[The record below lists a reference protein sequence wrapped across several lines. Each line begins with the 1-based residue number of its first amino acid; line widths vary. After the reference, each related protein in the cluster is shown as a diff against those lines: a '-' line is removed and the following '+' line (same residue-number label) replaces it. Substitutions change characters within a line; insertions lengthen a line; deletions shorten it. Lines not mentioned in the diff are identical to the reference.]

1 MDLTIAYQ
9 RWVITLRTPNTM
21 RKYRECVG
29 KFSRDTFGK
38 EPWELTLEELQR
50 VTRLDVRERFYLPM
64 VRKGRSQTTIQGY
77 FTPVRSYLNYIN
89 EHHVFYEPINTEK
102 FQWTGQVLPSKRQL
116 INRVERLEKELE
128 DLKNILDTYDYDRRE
143 IEA

>member
-9 RWVITLRTPNTM
+9 RWVITLKTPNTM

-29 KFSRDTFGK
+29 KFFRDMFGE

-50 VTRLDVRERFYLPM
+50 VTRLDIRERFYLPM
-64 VRKGRSQTTIQGY
+64 VRQGRAQTTIQGY

-102 FQWTGQVLPSKRQL
+102 FNWTGQVLPSKRQL

-128 DLKNILDTYDYDRRE
+128 DLKKILATYDYDNRE
-143 IEA
+143 IDA

>member
-9 RWVITLRTPNTM
+9 RWVITLKTPNTM

-29 KFSRDTFGK
+29 KFFRDMFGK

-50 VTRLDVRERFYLPM
+50 VTRLDIRERFYLPM
-64 VRKGRSQTTIQGY
+64 VRQGRAQTTIHGY
-77 FTPVRSYLNYIN
+77 FTPVRSYLNYMN
-89 EHHVFYEPINTEK
+89 EHHVFSEPINTEK

-128 DLKNILDTYDYDRRE
+128 DLKNILATYDYDDRE

>member
-9 RWVITLRTPNTM
+9 RWVITLKTPNTM

-29 KFSRDTFGK
+29 KFFRDMFGK

-50 VTRLDVRERFYLPM
+50 VTRLDIRKRFYLPM
-64 VRKGRSQTTIQGY
+64 VRQGRAQTTIHGY

-89 EHHVFYEPINTEK
+89 EHHVFSEPINTEK
-102 FQWTGQVLPSKRQL
+102 FNWTGQVLPSKRQL

-128 DLKNILDTYDYDRRE
+128 DLKNILDTYDYDDRE

>member
-1 MDLTIAYQ
+1 
-9 RWVITLRTPNTM
+9 M

-29 KFSRDTFGK
+29 KFSRDMFGK

-50 VTRLDVRERFYLPM
+50 VTRLDIRERFYLPM
-64 VRKGRSQTTIQGY
+64 VRQGRAQTTIHGY

-89 EHHVFYEPINTEK
+89 EHHVFSEPINTEK

-128 DLKNILDTYDYDRRE
+128 NLKNILATYDYDDRE

>member
-1 MDLTIAYQ
+1 
-9 RWVITLRTPNTM
+9 M

-29 KFSRDTFGK
+29 KFSRDMFGK
-38 EPWELTLEELQR
+38 EPWELTFEELQR
-50 VTRLDVRERFYLPM
+50 VTRLDIRERFYLPM
-64 VRKGRSQTTIQGY
+64 VRQGRAQTTIQGY
-77 FTPVRSYLNYIN
+77 FTPVRSYLNYMN
-89 EHHVFYEPINTEK
+89 EHHVFSEPINTEK

-128 DLKNILDTYDYDRRE
+128 DLKNILATYDYDRRE

>member
-1 MDLTIAYQ
+1 
-9 RWVITLRTPNTM
+9 M

-29 KFSRDTFGK
+29 KFSRDMFGK

-50 VTRLDVRERFYLPM
+50 VTRLDIRERFYLPM
-64 VRKGRSQTTIQGY
+64 VRQGRAQTTIHGY

-89 EHHVFYEPINTEK
+89 EHHVFSEPINTEK

-128 DLKNILDTYDYDRRE
+128 DLKNILATYDYDNRE

>member
-9 RWVITLRTPNTM
+9 RWVITLKTPNTM

-29 KFSRDTFGK
+29 KFSRDMFGK
-38 EPWELTLEELQR
+38 EPWELTLEELQG
-50 VTRLDVRERFYLPM
+50 VTRLDIRERFYLPM
-64 VRKGRSQTTIQGY
+64 VRQGRAQATIQGY
-77 FTPVRSYLNYIN
+77 FTPVRSYLNYLN

-102 FQWTGQVLPSKRQL
+102 FNWTGQVLPNKRQL

-128 DLKNILDTYDYDRRE
+128 DLKNILATYDYDNRE

>member
-9 RWVITLRTPNTM
+9 RWVITLKTPNTM

-29 KFSRDTFGK
+29 KFFRDMFGK
-38 EPWELTLEELQR
+38 EPWELTLEELR
-50 VTRLDVRERFYLPM
+50 GVTRLDIRERFYLPM
-64 VRKGRSQTTIQGY
+64 VRQGRAQTTIQGY

-89 EHHVFYEPINTEK
+89 EHHVFSEPVNADK
-102 FQWTGQVLPSKRQL
+102 FQWTGQVLPNKRQL

-128 DLKNILDTYDYDRRE
+128 DLKKILDTYDYDNRE

>member
-9 RWVITLRTPNTM
+9 RWVITLKTPNTM

-29 KFSRDTFGK
+29 KFSRDMFGK

-50 VTRLDVRERFYLPM
+50 VTRLDIRERFYLPM
-64 VRKGRSQTTIQGY
+64 VRQGRAQTTIHGY

-89 EHHVFYEPINTEK
+89 EHHVFSEPINTEK

-128 DLKNILDTYDYDRRE
+128 DLKNILATYDYDDRE

>member
-9 RWVITLRTPNTM
+9 RWVMTLRTPNTM

-29 KFSRDTFGK
+29 KFSRDMFGK

-50 VTRLDVRERFYLPM
+50 VTRLDIRERFYLPM
-64 VRKGRSQTTIQGY
+64 VRQGRAQTTIHGY

-89 EHHVFYEPINTEK
+89 EHHVFSEAINTEK

-128 DLKNILDTYDYDRRE
+128 DLKNILDTYDYDDRE

>member
-9 RWVITLRTPNTM
+9 RWVITLKTPNTM

-29 KFSRDTFGK
+29 KFFRDMFGK

-50 VTRLDVRERFYLPM
+50 VTRLDIRERFYLPM
-64 VRKGRSQTTIQGY
+64 VRQGRAQTTIQGY
-77 FTPVRSYLNYIN
+77 FTTVRSYLNYMN
-89 EHHVFYEPINTEK
+89 EHHVFSEPINTEK

-128 DLKNILDTYDYDRRE
+128 DLKKILDTYDYDDRE

>member
-1 MDLTIAYQ
+1 
-9 RWVITLRTPNTM
+9 M

-29 KFSRDTFGK
+29 KFSRDMFGK
-38 EPWELTLEELQR
+38 EPWELTFEELQR
-50 VTRLDVRERFYLPM
+50 VTRLDIRERFYLPM
-64 VRKGRSQTTIQGY
+64 VRQGRAQTTIHGY

-89 EHHVFYEPINTEK
+89 EHHVFSEPINTEK

-128 DLKNILDTYDYDRRE
+128 NLKNILATYDYDDRE

>member
-29 KFSRDTFGK
+29 KFFRDMFGK

-50 VTRLDVRERFYLPM
+50 VTRLDIRERFYLPM
-64 VRKGRSQTTIQGY
+64 VRQGRAQTTIQGY
-77 FTPVRSYLNYIN
+77 FTPVRSYLNYMN
-89 EHHVFYEPINTEK
+89 EHHVFSEPINTEK

-128 DLKNILDTYDYDRRE
+128 DLKNILATYDYDRRE

>member
-1 MDLTIAYQ
+1 
-9 RWVITLRTPNTM
+9 M

-29 KFSRDTFGK
+29 KFFRDMFGK

-50 VTRLDVRERFYLPM
+50 VTRLDIRERFYLPM
-64 VRKGRSQTTIQGY
+64 VRQGRAQTTIQGY
-77 FTPVRSYLNYIN
+77 FTPVRSYLNYMN
-89 EHHVFYEPINTEK
+89 EHHVFSEPINTEK

-128 DLKNILDTYDYDRRE
+128 DLKNILDTYDYDDRE

>member
-9 RWVITLRTPNTM
+9 RWVITLKTPNTM

-29 KFSRDTFGK
+29 KFFRDMFGK

-50 VTRLDVRERFYLPM
+50 VTRLDIRERFYLPM
-64 VRKGRSQTTIQGY
+64 VRQGRAQTTIQGY
-77 FTPVRSYLNYIN
+77 FTPVRSYLNYMN
-89 EHHVFYEPINTEK
+89 EHHVFSEPISTEK
-102 FQWTGQVLPSKRQL
+102 CQWTGQVLPSKRQL

-128 DLKNILDTYDYDRRE
+128 DLKNILATYDYDNRE